1 MRTTVGK
8 STSKSGRSKIRTE
21 KNTAKLNESL
31 YQRGEVQFLSE
42 HDAADD
48 QNYDALNFS
57 RSLAGEFH
65 DDINFA
71 LDKRGKS
78 TNTLRT

>member
-1 MRTTVGK
+1 MADLKLERKKYGVAKRKLTPK
-8 STSKSGRSKIRTE
+8 GRGSI
-21 KNTAKLNESL
+21 S
-31 YQRGEVQFLSE
+31 SE